1 MKRPRSGLRVLIV
14 DDEAP
19 ARRKVRRFLD
29 TEPDVLE
36 IREAVDGPGAVEAMR
51 DQEPDL
57 VFLDIQMPGLDGF
70 GVLDALP
77 AGATPKV
84 VFVTAFDDFAVRAF
98 EVHAVDYLLKPFDA
112 GRFTQAFARAR
123 EAVRA
128 PAGDE
133 ERNRL
138 RALLAELASGR
149 QTEEP
154 RLLVDAGE
162 KSVLLRA
169 GEVERVEA
177 AGNYARVHSGGR
189 VFRLRATITD
199 LERRLKGAGL
209 LRVNRSTL
217 VHADGIAEVAWEPH
231 GDAVI
236 RLKGGGKVRL
246 SRRYRHTLTRF
257 R

>member
-1 MKRPRSGLRVLIV
+1 MKRPRSGLSVLIV

-19 ARRKVRRFLD
+19 ARRKVRRFLEA
-29 TEPDVLE
+29 EPGVLE
-36 IREAVDGPGAVEAMR
+36 IREAVDGPGAVEAIR

-77 AGATPKV
+77 TGAAPKV

-128 PAGDE
+128 PAGAE
-133 ERNRL
+133 ERNRF

-149 QTEEP
+149 QIEEP
-154 RLLVDAGE
+154 RLLVDAGGH
-162 KSVLLRA
+162 SVLLRA

-177 AGNYARVHSGGR
+177 AGNYARVHSAGR
-189 VFRLRATITD
+189 VFRLRATIND
-199 LERRLKGAGL
+199 LERRLTGAGL

-217 VHADGIAEVAWEPH
+217 VHADGIAEIAWEPH
-231 GDAVI
+231 GDGVI